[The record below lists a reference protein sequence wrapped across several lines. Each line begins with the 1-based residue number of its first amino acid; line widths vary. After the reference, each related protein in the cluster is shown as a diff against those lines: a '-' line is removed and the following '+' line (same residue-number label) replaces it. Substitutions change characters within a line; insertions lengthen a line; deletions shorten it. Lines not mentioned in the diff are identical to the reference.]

1 VYNGSGMN
9 TIFKRSKILAT
20 LGPATNNQE
29 TIEAMILAGVNGIRL
44 NFSHGDH
51 ESHQELLE
59 MTRKA
64 SVQVGKPVAIIQ
76 DLQGPKVRLG
86 DFDGIVNVHKD
97 QELTLV
103 YKGEYDGGST
113 LPVQYD
119 LSAKV
124 KPGERVYLYDGKVRS
139 TVISVESP
147 AIKIRVEND
156 GILLKRKGINLPD
169 TDFGGDILTEKDM
182 RDIDFGIDKDFD
194 YVALSF
200 VQRASDVVK
209 LREILDERG
218 SNAKIIVKVE
228 TRSAIEDE
236 NLEEIIKVT
245 DVVMVARGDLAFE
258 TSPEIVPI
266 VQRRILQLAK
276 QHGKISIVAT
286 QVLLS
291 MVDSPEP
298 TRAEVSDIANAVI
311 QGADCLMLSE
321 ETAMGQYPLEVIKT
335 MKRVILY
342 TQEHEPVSP
351 VFYRQENH
359 SQQDSVSSAAVTL
372 AHQVGAK
379 VIIAE
384 TKTGNCARSIASHRP
399 GMAIISVT
407 SVPRTAQQLA
417 ILYANKSFVRPDGE
431 HAGFEL
437 AKELK
442 EQGYFGDDEKV
453 TVVIV
458 SGRQPGLT
466 GATDTIRVRVLE

>member
-1 VYNGSGMN
+1 MN

-29 TIEAMILAGVNGIRL
+29 IIETMIIAGVNGIRL

-51 ESHQELLE
+51 ESHEQLLT
-59 MTRKA
+59 MARRA
-64 SVQVGKPVAIIQ
+64 STQVGKPVAVIQ

-103 YKGEYDGGST
+103 YKGEYDGANT

-124 KPGERVYLYDGKVRS
+124 KPGERLYLYDGKVRS

-147 AIKIRVEND
+147 SVKVRVEND

-182 RDIDFGIDKDFD
+182 KDIDFGIDKDFD

-209 LREILDERG
+209 LRQILDERG
-218 SNAKIIVKVE
+218 STAKIIVKVE

-236 NLEEIIKVT
+236 NLEDIIEAT

-276 QHGKISIVAT
+276 KHDKISIVAT

-351 VFYRQENH
+351 VLYRQENRT
-359 SQQDSVSSAAVTL
+359 QQDSISSAAVTL

-379 VIIAE
+379 VIIVE
-384 TKTGNCARSIASHRP
+384 TKTGACALSVASHRP

-407 SVPRTAQQLA
+407 SVSRTAQQLA

-431 HAGFEL
+431 RAGLEL

-442 EQGYFGDDEKV
+442 RDGYFGDEEKV

-458 SGRQPGLT
+458 SGLQPGLA